1 MLIKDEIIK
10 VLKTITKS
18 EDIKLDIP
26 SDSNH
31 GDYAT
36 NVALADAKRQS
47 KNPRELAEEIVS
59 KLNENEDLNK
69 IVSKIEIAGAGFINF
84 WLTDNA
90 LADTI
95 NSVLDAKEKYG
106 ASERYKDKKII
117 VEFTD
122 PNPFKEFHIGH
133 LYSNVVGESISRL
146 LESQGADIR
155 RACYQGDVGMHVA
168 KSIWGLQKK
177 MNDENVTLDDL
188 EKKDIVSR
196 VRYMGQAYALG
207 ANAFE
212 GDDADE
218 IKTINKK
225 VFEKDAEVYGLYQKG
240 RQWSLEYFEVIY
252 KRLGTKFDFYYF
264 ESEVGVDGKELVLEY
279 LKKGVFEKSDGAIVF
294 PGEKY
299 GLHTRVFINS
309 LGLPTYE
316 AKELGLA
323 PRKYKDFPYDISV
336 IITGN
341 EINEYFKVLHKA
353 LEIIYPELAE
363 KTVHLGHGMVRLPE
377 GKMSSRTGKVIAGDD
392 LLDHVVLELKNIN
405 KDNNESVID
414 EVAVAAVKG
423 AFLQV
428 GIGQDII
435 FDINK
440 SISVDGNSGPYL
452 QYTYVRCASILSKAD
467 GEVTGNTEG
476 QTAFDDSEKVLARR
490 LVYYPEILENAAINY
505 SPHLL
510 ANYLFELASEFN
522 SFYNAERIIGNER
535 QKQRLLLT
543 RAVGIVIKNGLNILG
558 IKAPEKM

>member
-1 MLIKDEIIK
+1 MVKDEIVK
-10 VLKTITKS
+10 ALKNATQS
-18 EDIKLDIP
+18 EDIKLDMP
-26 SDSNH
+26 SDPNH

-36 NVALADAKRQS
+36 NVALAEAKRQ
-47 KNPRELAEEIVS
+47 KKHPRELAEEIVGV
-59 KLNENEDLNK
+59 LRAMPLLEN
-69 IVSKIEIAGAGFINF
+69 IVSKIEVAGPGFINF
-84 WLTDNA
+84 WLSDSA
-90 LADTI
+90 LSDTI
-95 NSVLDAKEKYG
+95 NSVLDKKEKFG
-106 ASERYKDKKII
+106 SSEVYKGKKII

-168 KSIWGLQKK
+168 KSIWGLRKK
-177 MNDENVTLDDL
+177 MEEEHITLDDL
-188 EKKDIVSR
+188 GKKDIVSR

-207 ANAFE
+207 AKAFE
-212 GDDADE
+212 GDAADE
-218 IKTINKK
+218 IKVINKK
-225 VFEKDAEVYGLYQKG
+225 VFEKDAELYDLYQKG

-264 ESEVGVDGKELVLEY
+264 ESEVGIDGKELVLEY
-279 LKKGVFEKSDGAIVF
+279 LKKGVFEKSNGAIVF
-294 PGEKY
+294 AGEKY

-323 PRKYKDFPYDISV
+323 PRKYKDFPYDTSV

-353 LEIIYPELAE
+353 LEIIYPDLAK

-377 GKMSSRTGKVIAGDD
+377 GKMSSRTGKVLAGDD
-392 LLDHVVLELKNIN
+392 LLDHVVEELKNLN
-405 KDNNESVID
+405 KDNNEAVID

-428 GIGQDII
+428 GIGQDIV

-440 SISVDGNSGPYL
+440 SISLDGNSGPYL
-452 QYTYVRCASILSKAD
+452 QYTYARTASILSKAD
-467 GEVTGNTEG
+467 GEVPEKTSISNPFE
-476 QTAFDDSEKVLARR
+476 DSEKVLVRR

-522 SFYNAERIIGNER
+522 SFYNAERIIGNKR
-535 QKQRLLLT
+535 QNERLLLT
-543 RAVGIVIKNGLNILG
+543 KAVGIVLKNGLHILG
-558 IKAPEKM
+558 MEAPEKM